1 MDTEFGARA
10 YIIVKGYI
18 DAKDERGTPVFGT
31 ILSVVSRRELKYLSV
46 MFSRDGSSKSIEWSD
61 LLTLHQNRENEPDR
75 DHTLSRD
82 EDELFKYLAHGSVLN
97 NIAKNYN
104 TKQSE
109 QAISRFCLDKLQL
122 KAVSLIEF
130 FDASGD
136 AISLFERG
144 KGSAADAAPPSGD
157 SPAAEVKSPEDA
169 KTDDREVSPEDANE
183 PKNKEDLII
192 RCEPILDPVAGIA
205 MNEINIGEAVM
216 ARLPAD
222 SVFFKLLSR
231 NIPSF
236 DGVVSASV
244 TGVLINELG
253 TATISLAL
261 SDGITG
267 VMKLSGKV
275 KIKVAASTHEQ
286 QDAERG
292 GPMEIPAELVFVL
305 AGTILFFCGIAVVY
319 YILQ

>member
-1 MDTEFGARA
+1 MDIEFGVKA

-18 DAKDERGTPVFGT
+18 DAKDERGTPIFGT
-31 ILSVVSRRELKYLSV
+31 ILAVVSRRELKHLSV
-46 MFSRDGSSKSIEWSD
+46 MFSHDGSSKSMEWSE
-61 LLTLHQNRENEPDR
+61 LLILHQNKENEPER
-75 DHTLSRD
+75 NQLLLRD

-104 TKQSE
+104 SKQSE
-109 QAISRFCLDKLQL
+109 QAISRFCMDKLQL

-130 FDASGD
+130 FDASGE
-136 AISLFERG
+136 ALSLFERG
-144 KGSAADAAPPSGD
+144 KGSAAASPAAAPP
-157 SPAAEVKSPEDA
+157 AAEEKSPEPA
-169 KTDDREVSPEDANE
+169 KTDEREVPPNETNE

-192 RCEPILDPVAGIA
+192 RCEPILDPVAGVA
-205 MNEINIGEAVM
+205 MNEINIGEVVM
-216 ARLPAD
+216 AQLPAD

-244 TGVLINELG
+244 TGILINELG

-275 KIKVAASTHEQ
+275 KIKVAAAAHKQ
-286 QDAERG
+286 QDEEHG
-292 GPMEIPAELVFVL
+292 GPIEIPVELVFVL
-305 AGTILFFCGIAVVY
+305 AATILFFCGIAVVY

>member
-1 MDTEFGARA
+1 MDTEFGART

-18 DAKDERGTPVFGT
+18 DAKNERGTPTFGT
-31 ILSVVSRRELKYLSV
+31 ILAVVSRRELKHLSV
-46 MFSRDGSSKSIEWSD
+46 MFSHDESYKSMEWGD
-61 LLTLHQNRENEPDR
+61 LLLIHKNRENESAR
-75 DHTLSRD
+75 DSALSRD
-82 EDELFKYLAHGSVLN
+82 EGELFKYLAHSSVLS

-109 QAISRFCLDKLQL
+109 QAISRFCMDKLQL

-130 FDASGD
+130 FDASND

-144 KGSAADAAPPSGD
+144 GGSTARVSAGDVLTTEGKAPET
-157 SPAAEVKSPEDA
+157 AES
-169 KTDDREVSPEDANE
+169 DDHEVSSDDAGE
-183 PKNKEDLII
+183 PKGKEELII
-192 RCEPILDPVAGIA
+192 RCEPILDPVGGIA
-205 MNEINIGEAVM
+205 TNEINLGEVVM
-216 ARLPAD
+216 AKLPAD
-222 SVFFKLLSR
+222 SVFFKLLSK
-231 NIPSF
+231 NIPGF

-275 KIKVAASTHEQ
+275 KIKAVVGAREQ
-286 QDAERG
+286 QDADRG
-292 GPMEIPAELVFVL
+292 GPIDIPVEFVFVL